1 MTHGGKH
8 RLHPLR
14 CVTGMPEDSKKAQN
28 VLSHAEVVEPSC
40 VWTAELRPADLR
52 LCLPHEPSLSLKG
65 LSFG

>member
-1 MTHGGKH
+1 
-8 RLHPLR
+8 
-14 CVTGMPEDSKKAQN
+14 MPEDSKKAQN

-65 LSFG
+65 LSLDEPL